1 MALDFG
7 RYGQS
12 TIQQRLDAERRAG
25 IRDPEGQAAFKKG
38 VGIGSY
44 AIPGSAQIKAGAGIL
59 GKLAPA
65 ASAVYQSIRGSK
77 AIKNTIGNQYVG
89 TALTG
94 IGINDAIERTPE
106 MIDKFKQGDIGG
118 GIQDASMLALETML
132 LPAGLRESGKVYK
145 GLTKKIIPEPKAL
158 AQKGKEILDSTAGKV
173 AKVTKENKGTA
184 LKATGVVAGTAIPEI
199 ADAYTNPNYALP
211 SLPFGDADPTLRDE
225 GVKKDNKKTT
235 ATETSDDETMQGVVN
250 ANNNVDTPSL
260 DQQVKPNVVNQDL
273 IPDVDMSDFKKGT
286 AGDAGPTGTDAKSMN
301 MNLAKNLEFAMIDK
315 AENDSEQVIKTT
327 NKNVNTNLNTLTEI
341 RSSQIETLPSHFLAI
356 KDQIQTNF
364 ENSSKKL
371 DEYKETLESRE
382 RETFEEFSNNF
393 RERVGKDYS
402 KQQLDYIILKMG
414 LDMMSGRSYEQ
425 GLSGFLDILGRAGG
439 DAVESGM
446 AIVESEKALQE
457 GLALKYGEYEKL
469 MDENLRQDEKDFFN
483 AQLSLIQSK
492 DTSTLALLEKQAEA
506 RMEIDKLYYKSLFEN
521 ANKTQGT
528 DFEPRDKTM
537 LKKVIDPDAY
547 LGFRFVPVVRNKT
560 DNVLYASQQTSDGK
574 GGFTTRFVPAYQ
586 LGLDESG
593 LTETSKTDVTKAT
606 SQIHYASDGKRLLNL
621 FFQTVTE
628 GNLSPGANAS
638 LADTISG
645 FKGKEDYIRSLLG
658 LNRANGKKNT
668 TSTYVDA
675 LQSNTNGDLKG
686 GGVEDI
692 DMRTLIRD
700 NTDPN
705 STFKFNGKTNSDT
718 ASMVSSYDE
727 DMQTAREFAN
737 SSEGDTFV
745 EKFYENAYGGISKD
759 PKKIKDQIR
768 KALARYKVIETNL
781 TYIVANA
788 NKAEDRLT
796 QADIAEAKKLTEL
809 ISSKDDSEVIIE
821 KYNLINQ
828 RIDKN
833 FEKNAKILL
842 RNNQETSQTLITQFG
857 HMDSIKKH
865 QLRLI
870 LKEKEKEAKAFE
882 DLSADELMKYFN

>member
-44 AIPGSAQIKAGAGIL
+44 AIPGSAQIKAGVGVL

-65 ASAVYQSIRGSK
+65 ANAVYQSIRGSK
-77 AIKNTIGNQYVG
+77 AIKYTIGNQYAG

-132 LPAGLRESGKVYK
+132 LPAGLREAGKMYK
-145 GLTKKIIPEPKAL
+145 GLAKTVAPVPKAFS
-158 AQKGKEILDSTAGKV
+158 QKGKEILDSTAGKV

-225 GVKKDNKKTT
+225 GVKKDDKKTE
-235 ATETSDDETMQGVVN
+235 AKETSDDETMQGVVN
-250 ANNNVDTPSL
+250 ANNDVNTPSL
-260 DQQVKPNVVNQDL
+260 GEQVNKENVVNEEL
-273 IPDVDMSDFKKGT
+273 IPDAGFAGKG
-286 AGDAGPTGTDAKSMN
+286 GKESMN
-301 MNLAKNLEFAMIDK
+301 MELAKNLEFAMIDK
-315 AENDSEQVIKTT
+315 AESDAEQVIKTT
-327 NKNVNTNLNTLTEI
+327 NKNVNTNLNTLEEI
-341 RSSQIETLPSHFLAI
+341 RSNQIETLPSHFLAI
-356 KDQIQTNF
+356 KNQIQTNF

-382 RETFEEFSNNF
+382 RETFDEFSNNF
-393 RERVGKDYS
+393 KERVGKDYS

-446 AIVESEKALQE
+446 AVVESEKALQE

-506 RMEIDKLYYKSLFEN
+506 RMDIDKLYYKSLFEN

-528 DFEPRDKTM
+528 DFEPRDNTM
-537 LKKVIDPDAY
+537 LKKVNDPNAY
-547 LGFRFVPVVRNKT
+547 LGFRFVPVVRNKN

-574 GGFTTRFVPAYQ
+574 GGFTTKFVPAYQ

-593 LTETSKTDVTKAT
+593 LTEISKTDVTKAT

-645 FKGKEDYIRSLLG
+645 FKGKEDYIRSLVG

-668 TSTYVDA
+668 SSTYVNA

-692 DMRTLIRD
+692 DMSTLIRD

-718 ASMVSSYDE
+718 ASIISSYEE
-727 DMQTAREFAN
+727 DMQTAREYAN

-745 EKFYENAYGGISKD
+745 EKFYENAYSGTSGDAKV
-759 PKKIKDQIR
+759 IKAQIR

-809 ISSKDDSEVIIE
+809 ISSKDDSKVIIE
-821 KYNLINQ
+821 KYNLINL

-865 QLRLI
+865 QLKSI

>member
-7 RYGQS
+7 RYGRS
-12 TIQQRLDAERRAG
+12 DIQQRLDTERQAG
-25 IRDPEGQAAFKKG
+25 IRDPEGKAAFKKG
-38 VGIGSY
+38 LGIGSY
-44 AIPGSAQIKAGAGIL
+44 AIPGSAQIKAGVGVL

-65 ASAVYQSIRGSK
+65 AAAVYQSIRGSK
-77 AIKNTIGNQYVG
+77 AIKYTIGNQYAG

-94 IGINDAIERTPE
+94 IGINDAVQRAPQ
-106 MIDKFKQGDIGG
+106 MVDKFKQGDVGG

-132 LPAGLRESGKVYK
+132 LPAGLREAGKMYK
-145 GLTKKIIPEPKAL
+145 GLAKTVAPVPKAFS
-158 AQKGKEILDSTAGKV
+158 QKGKEILDSTAGKV
-173 AKVTKENKGTA
+173 AKVTRENKGTA
-184 LKATGVVAGTAIPEI
+184 LKATGVASGIAIPEI
-199 ADAYTNPNYALP
+199 ADAYTDPNYVPP
-211 SLPFGDADPTLRDE
+211 SLPFGDADPNLRDE
-225 GVKKDNKKTT
+225 GVKKDDKTKT
-235 ATETSDDETMQGVVN
+235 TETSDGETIKGVVD
-250 ANNNVDTPSL
+250 ANNNVNEPRL
-260 DQQVKPNVVNQDL
+260 DQQVDPNVVNQDL

-286 AGDAGPTGTDAKSMN
+286 AGDAGPTGTDAKSMD
-301 MNLAKNLEFAMIDK
+301 MDLAKNLEFAMIDK
-315 AENDSEQVIKTT
+315 ADNDAEQLLKTT
-327 NKNVNTNLNTLTEI
+327 NKNVNTNLNTLAEI
-341 RSSQIETLPSHFLAI
+341 RSNQIETLPSHFLAI
-356 KDQIQTNF
+356 KDQIQINF

-382 RETFEEFSNNF
+382 RETYEEFSNNF

-425 GLSGFLDILGRAGG
+425 GLSGFLDILGAAGG
-439 DAVESGM
+439 NAIESGM
-446 AIVESEKALQE
+446 AIIESEKALQE

-483 AQLSLIQSK
+483 AQLSLLQSR

-528 DFEPRDKTM
+528 DFEPRDNTM

-547 LGFRFVPVVRNKT
+547 LGFKFVPVVRNKT
-560 DNVLYASQQTSDGK
+560 DNVLYASQQISDGK

-593 LTETSKTDVTKAT
+593 LTEISKTDVTKAT

-621 FFQTVTE
+621 FFKTVTE
-628 GNLSPGANAS
+628 GNLAPGANAS
-638 LADTISG
+638 LADTVSG
-645 FKGKEDYIRSLLG
+645 LKGTEDYIRSLLG

-668 TSTYVDA
+668 SSTYVDA

-686 GGVEDI
+686 GGINDI

-705 STFKFNGKTNSDT
+705 STFTFNGLTNSDT
-718 ASMVSSYDE
+718 ASMISSYE
-727 DMQTAREFAN
+727 KDMQTAREFAN
-737 SSEGDTFV
+737 SSKGNTFV
-745 EKFYENAYGGISKD
+745 EKFYENAYSGTSGD
-759 PKKIKDQIR
+759 PKVIKDQIR
-768 KALARYKVIETNL
+768 EALARYKVIETNL

-809 ISSKDDSEVIIE
+809 IASKDDSEVIIE
-821 KYNLINQ
+821 KYNLINL
-828 RIDKN
+828 RIDQN

-857 HMDSIKKH
+857 HMDSIKKY
-865 QLRLI
+865 QLRSI